1 MIPGAEL
8 RARIDHLAQMKQDY
22 MRLDGHYRREFTKI
36 WRSIQRLPA
45 FERKTTMSK
54 RGKFK
59 YAAPYEP
66 VIF

>member
-1 MIPGAEL
+1 MIQATEL
-8 RARIDHLAQMKQDY
+8 MARIDKLAQMN
-22 MRLDGHYRREFTKI
+22 LDGYYRHEFTKI

-66 VIF
+66 VIFEKEC